1 MCKYC
6 NGESMMIMG
15 TGYDNIYLSMGKY
28 SAWNCYN
35 LFLSY
40 QDEDGFSDE
49 IFSRIKYC
57 SFCGR
62 KLED

>member
-6 NGESMMIMG
+6 NGESMVIMG
-15 TGYDNIYLSMGKY
+15 TGYDNIYLAMGKH

-35 LFLSY
+35 LFVSY
-40 QDEDGFSDE
+40 QDEDGFSDK
-49 IFSRIKYC
+49 IFTRIKYC
-57 SFCGR
+57 PFCGR

>member
-6 NGESMMIMG
+6 SGESIVIMG
-15 TGYDNIYLSMGKY
+15 TGYDDICLSMGKHN
-28 SAWNCYN
+28 AWNCYN

-40 QDEDGFSDE
+40 QDEDGVSDE

-57 SFCGR
+57 PFCGR
-62 KLED
+62 ELKN